1 MRPDARVPE
10 GIGVPAIDDRHSDEL
25 SPDSSLICGSFLMAR
40 SIATS
45 VVMLALAMTSFTA
58 AANKGQSAT
67 TVSLTSSVHAEADAA
82 DRESMVS
89 LLALLEVDVAS
100 RSQFSV
106 VERRQIDLAL
116 LELSL
121 SEGFATN
128 SKARLRMG
136 KLASADLILTL
147 ELLKPDD
154 EDKTKSDGDST
165 ADSDRPQRAL
175 IRIVESLTGVI
186 RGVSVVSIEASRF
199 DEAADQIADY
209 LTLIEA
215 QPERPPVTVAVA
227 PFESLGRFDRL
238 RPLELGLRDMVATR
252 LRLWSDR
259 LAAEGNSAKDETSA
273 TDTATNGDSQPRGFR
288 VLQRSNMQEL
298 LREFDLIQSAL
309 VDRNRLPKTLPTR
322 AAAFLVRGTVDEKND
337 GGTFRIVV
345 DGELIHAASN
355 RPVRDFRFEVKPEEL
370 ETALAHQVDL
380 FAGRLVSSNDEVST
394 TPGTLRERNE
404 VDLLFGRVASDLR
417 RLRRIRAIDFSHRGF
432 ELPGRWKASGPQI
445 VDVQTPLRAAILRKS
460 IDRLESTLFIRPDRL
475 DAAYSLG
482 FCYSF
487 HIPGI
492 WKPDRADELLRRS
505 AASQD
510 EQLRAVS
517 LRLLAEISFHHQT
530 GRIPEGHHDRAAAQL
545 LHAFRN
551 MPEKYRD
558 HLWSR
563 LPATLESLVSKLKD
577 ESTVL
582 QMLDA
587 AVAEAERP
595 DGKHGYYLALG
606 VRSLLGL
613 AHGRD
618 ARSVAAQIDVLKRW
632 AEGDHVELR
641 KVATWTLGQRAER
654 QQDYEQAA
662 DWYRAALE
670 AATSGKSTFSPTLAM
685 TYRKSAAKCLRLSG
699 QPAEALEVLQAFDPK
714 PANSLAAGYYSLEI
728 ALCYR
733 DLEQPEKALEIMV
746 STAERVRSLRDNT
759 QVERYIRELGGVPL
773 NESRDVDVTYPIGP
787 NGKSLYLSGLAT
799 DGTRLF
805 GAYREIQSGL
815 YRVMSFDTQ
824 TEEWETLT
832 NAIGVPRLLSVQGNV
847 LWTGTKENGIWRG
860 TKSGNDWRQWSTEN
874 GLPDN
879 HVVSLITTP
888 SAVFAGLGSRAAG
901 GVVRIDSDGTV
912 NVLDGTDSPSTAP
925 EHLVIQAGRLLAAA
939 GSSVYEMDLETEEWI
954 RNSKIPGRGPVS
966 IFSGR
971 TNAWSSRYRAELAP
985 YRADENE
992 IDLFN
997 NAWFKPKKGEG
1008 ASGFLVHWVVDQGD
1022 QVWYGGSPWAR
1033 FRSIGLYRF
1042 DRRTGE
1048 FHMYSPRDGFRMS
1061 TTYSTGSAVAIG
1073 NDLYVSTS
1081 GGLARVTPR

>member
-1 MRPDARVPE
+1 
-10 GIGVPAIDDRHSDEL
+10 
-25 SPDSSLICGSFLMAR
+25 MAR
-40 SIATS
+40 SIYA
-45 VVMLALAMTSFTA
+45 LALLIALATTSFTA
-58 AANKGQSAT
+58 AADEGQSAT
-67 TVSLTSSVHAEADAA
+67 TVSLTSSVHAEADTA
-82 DRESMVS
+82 DRELMVS

-106 VERRQIDLAL
+106 VERRQIDLSL

-128 SKARLRMG
+128 SKARLQIG
-136 KLASADLILTL
+136 KIASADLIVTL

-154 EDKTKSDGDST
+154 EDEPESDGDST
-165 ADSDRPQRAL
+165 ADGDRPQRAL

-259 LAAEGNSAKDETSA
+259 QASHDDKANEEEAAPDTS
-273 TDTATNGDSQPRGFR
+273 TNGDSQPRGFR

-309 VDRNRLPKTLPTR
+309 ADRSRLPKTLPTR

-345 DGELIHAASN
+345 TGELIHAASN
-355 RPVRDFRFEVKPEEL
+355 RPVRNFQFEVKPDGL
-370 ETALAHQVDL
+370 EAALAHEVDL

-394 TPGTLRERNE
+394 KPGPLRELNE
-404 VDLLFGRVASDLR
+404 VDLLFGKVASDLR
-417 RLRRIRAIDFSHRGF
+417 RLRRIRAIDFSYRGF
-432 ELPGRWKASGPQI
+432 ELPGRWAASGPQI
-445 VDVQTPLRAAILRKS
+445 VDVKTPLRAAILRKS

-517 LRLLAEISFHHQT
+517 LRLLAEISFHDQT

-563 LPATLESLVSKLKD
+563 LPGTLESLVSKLKNKD
-577 ESTVL
+577 AVR
-582 QMLDA
+582 QMFDA
-587 AVAEAERP
+587 AVAQAERP
-595 DGKHGYYLALG
+595 DVKHGYYLALG

-618 ARSVAAQIDVLKRW
+618 ARSVEAQVDVLKRW
-632 AEGDHVELR
+632 AQGDQVELK
-641 KVATWTLGQRAER
+641 KVAAWTLGQRAER
-654 QQDYEQAA
+654 QQHYDEAA
-662 DWYRAALE
+662 KWYRAALE
-670 AATSGKSTFSPTLAM
+670 AATSGKSTFSPTLAV
-685 TYRKSAAKCLRLSG
+685 TYRKSAAKCMRLSG
-699 QPAEALEVLQAFDPK
+699 RPAEALEVLQSFEPK
-714 PANSLAAGYYSLEI
+714 PANSLAAGYYALEI
-728 ALCYR
+728 AHCYR
-733 DLEQPEKALEIMV
+733 DLKQPEKALEIMV
-746 STAERVRSLRDNT
+746 STAKRVRSLRDNT

-773 NESRDVDVTYPIGP
+773 DEDRDVDVTYMKGPDGKPI
-787 NGKSLYLSGLAT
+787 YLSGVAT
-799 DGTRLF
+799 DGTTLF
-805 GAYREIQSGL
+805 GTNRELQTGL
-815 YRVMSFDTQ
+815 YRLMAFDTQ
-824 TEEWETLT
+824 AENWTTLT
-832 NAIGVPRLLSVQGNV
+832 NEIGAPSSLSVQSDV
-847 LWTGTKENGIWRG
+847 LWTGTRENGIWRG
-860 TKSGNDWRQWSTEN
+860 TTLGSNWKQWSTEN

-879 HVVSLITTP
+879 RVVSLTTTP
-888 SAVFAGLGSRAAG
+888 SAVFAGLGSRASG
-901 GVVRIDSDGTV
+901 GVVRIDSGGSVT
-912 NVLDGTDSPSTAP
+912 VLDGTDSPSTAP
-925 EHLVIQAGRLLAAA
+925 EHLAIQAGRLLAEA
-939 GSSVYEMDLETEEWI
+939 GSSIYEMDLETKEWI

-966 IFSGR
+966 IFPGR
-971 TNAWSSRYRAELAP
+971 TNAWSSRYRAELTP
-985 YRADENE
+985 YGADEKQVE
-992 IDLFN
+992 SFS
-997 NAWFKPKKGEG
+997 NAWFKPTKGEG

-1022 QVWYGGSPWAR
+1022 QIWYGGSPWAR
-1033 FRSIGLYRF
+1033 FRSVGLYRF
-1042 DRRTGE
+1042 DRRTRE
-1048 FHMYSPRDGFRMS
+1048 FHMYSPSDGFRMS
-1061 TTYSTGSAVAIG
+1061 TTYSTGSAAAIG
-1073 NDLYVSTS
+1073 DDLYVATS
-1081 GGLARVTPR
+1081 AGLARVTPR